1 MERLTYLLT
10 MTDKRSLILFLLLLG
25 IIATPD
31 AVLAGAAQAMPYDT
45 ALNNILNSLTGTVAR
60 VAGAIAIV
68 LFGLG
73 LAFSEGGG
81 FLKKAIGILFGLT
94 IAFNAGTWGLAF
106 FGFGAGLVV

>member
-1 MERLTYLLT
+1 MISVNRFTNSQAVT
-10 MTDKRSLILFLLLLG
+10 AI
-25 IIATPD
+25 
-31 AVLAGAAQAMPYDT
+31 AVLTLITVAPDMAHAAGSSPMPYDT
-45 ALNNILNSLTGTVAR
+45 ALENILNSLTGTVAR

-81 FLKKAIGILFGLT
+81 MLKKAIGILFGLT
-94 IAFNAGTWGLAF
+94 IAFNAVSWGLIF

>member
-1 MERLTYLLT
+1 MERLILLT
-10 MTDKRSLILFLLLLG
+10 STTDKRSLIPLLLLLG
-25 IIATPD
+25 FIVLPEP
-31 AVLAGAAQAMPYDT
+31 VLAGAAQAMPYDT